1 MRLVSKYWGDGP
13 FIFPL
18 HYTFFWHS
26 NGVSCWFCL
35 GRRPGAL
42 THSCSVTPLTLDSW
56 KQARGKARALNSCHI
71 GVCSREEVILDLE
84 GLIVVTFDVKSLS
97 NPRLLAILNWCLSP
111 EARRR
116 VSHQNP
122 LGMRHDIFS

>member
-1 MRLVSKYWGDGP
+1 MRLVSNVLERWSLY
-13 FIFPL
+13 ISSSL
-18 HYTFFWHS
+18 HFVLAFKWRVLLVLLGSQAWCLDTFLLCYS
-26 NGVSCWFCL
+26 SYIGL
-35 GRRPGAL
+35 MEA
-42 THSCSVTPLTLDSW
+42 T
-56 KQARGKARALNSCHI
+56 RGKARALNSCHI